1 MLQQNMNKITIYLKP
16 AKGFE
21 DILKKIGLEATI
33 ENIVET
39 LRAHGWEFK
48 IVEDDKFEV
57 ESKNW
62 EGGK

>member
-1 MLQQNMNKITIYLKP
+1 MNKITIYLKP

-48 IVEDDKFEV
+48 IVENDRFEAESGDWKDD
-57 ESKNW
+57 
-62 EGGK
+62 